1 MTNLLQKHSE
11 WLENRKEAVMHDAHR
26 NKTVYLAS
34 LEVKTAMDAAEPG
47 IIARIL
53 KETGVH

>member
-1 MTNLLQKHSE
+1 
-11 WLENRKEAVMHDAHR
+11 MHDAHR